1 MDQQTFGYRD
11 ITPGARVAP
20 PQDWVDLAPYAI
32 PQTANPHFIAQGVC
46 VLLDDSQIDLVG
58 EDRAWFYR
66 RAELVTAP
74 AGAERVAQFGVNF
87 DPAFERVDVHSI
99 AVIRGAQ
106 RIEHT
111 SNAFFEVLRRERN
124 MERLQFDGRLTV
136 HFTIPD
142 VRQGDVVETSYT
154 LFGQRKSLLGKH
166 GAFIG
171 LEWGVG
177 IIEVRL
183 RQRAP
188 KDRVIRELS
197 LNNAPVGVQTEADG
211 VIDRRWHMMERPG
224 VRGEAL
230 TPPWIIQTAALQLSE
245 WSDWAEVAT
254 AFTPLYDHEGALPDE
269 VEQEIARIQSA
280 ETTPEGQAAAV
291 LRFAQG
297 AVRYLA
303 ISMGEGGYTPR
314 PLAEVCSAR
323 YGDCKDKSKLFTQ
336 MAVRLGLDAC
346 PALVNTYDG
355 YALDERLP
363 SAQMFDH
370 CIVRLAI
377 GKKIYWL
384 DPTRQVQASPLDK
397 LTQCFFGWALPMRPG
412 VTALERMP
420 DPNLPHLVESHES
433 VQLQAFDE
441 PVRYEWKNTYRDAR
455 AEAIREQFAR
465 EGAVSVFKSYAEDV
479 QRTWPKAQVV
489 SQHILED
496 DVANNV
502 FTVREVYDIHEAWT
516 PAGPAAHNFATRD
529 LAIAGS
535 LLPLDPGDRKYP
547 IYLGQ
552 PGKRSRRV
560 EVRTM
565 KPHEGGWMRDQ
576 RGSTLLHSDEMKVK
590 DGGKLLVIEQ
600 VLDIKALTL
609 PAKEAEAYR
618 KVVANLSN
626 NELVVTETDL
636 KAGKGGNW
644 SMIAIGLLAAGFI
657 YWAMTMSPASQ

>member
-1 MDQQTFGYRD
+1 MDQQTIGYRE

-20 PQDWVDLAPYAI
+20 PADWVDLAPYTI

-46 VLLDDSQIDLVG
+46 VLLDDSQIDLLG
-58 EDRAWFYR
+58 EDRSWYYR

-74 AGAERVAQFGVNF
+74 AGAERVAQFSVNF

-99 AVIRGAQ
+99 AVIRGGQ
-106 RIEHT
+106 RIKHT
-111 SNAFFEVLRRERN
+111 ANAAFEVLRRERN

-142 VRQGDVVETSYT
+142 VRQGDVVETAYT

-177 IIEVRL
+177 IVEVRL
-183 RQRAP
+183 RQRTP
-188 KDRVIRELS
+188 KDRVVLERAFNS
-197 LNNAPVGVQTEADG
+197 APAGEQTEADG
-211 VIDRRWHMMERPG
+211 IIDRRWRMMERRG
-224 VRGEAL
+224 IRGEAL
-230 TPPWIIQTAALQLSE
+230 TPPWTIQTAALQLSE
-245 WSDWAEVAT
+245 WRDWADVAE
-254 AFTPLYDHEGALPDE
+254 AFTRLYAHEGPLPDE
-269 VEQEIARIQSA
+269 VEQEIARIQA
-280 ETTPEGQAAAV
+280 TEPTPEGRAAAV
-291 LRFAQG
+291 LRFAQS

-314 PLAEVCSAR
+314 SLADVCSAR

-336 MAVRLGLDAC
+336 MALRLGLDAC
-346 PALVNTYDG
+346 PALVNTFDG

-370 CIVRLAI
+370 CVVRLAI
-377 GKKIYWL
+377 GKKVYWL
-384 DPTRQVQASPLDK
+384 DATRQVQASPLDK
-397 LTQCFFGWALPMRPG
+397 VTQCYFGWALPMRAG
-412 VTALERMP
+412 VNALERMP
-420 DPNLPHLVESHES
+420 DPNLPHLVEAYES
-433 VQLQAFDE
+433 VQLRAFDE
-441 PVRYEWKNTYRDAR
+441 PVRYEWKTIYRDAR

-465 EGAVSVFKSYAEDV
+465 EGAVSVFQSYAEDV

-489 SQHILED
+489 SQDILED

-502 FTVREVYDIHEAWT
+502 FTVREVYDIHDAWT

-535 LLPLDPGDRKYP
+535 LMPLDPGDRKHP

-552 PGKRSRRV
+552 PGKRTRRV

-565 KPHEGGWMRDQ
+565 KSHEGGWLREQ
-576 RGSTLLHSDEMKVK
+576 RASTLAHSDEMKVK

-600 VLDIKALTL
+600 SLDIKALTL

-636 KAGKGGNW
+636 KAGNKISVW
-644 SMIAIGLLAAGFI
+644 TLIGWLAAGAFI
-657 YWAMTMSPASQ
+657 LYSFVRGQ